1 MYIPYAGSDE
11 MMLRVNRKSKM
22 EKNNKIVSLSLFSF
36 LIGHH
41 CQIICVL
48 KVWSSTIGTFGDL
61 YVQLKMIT
69 VINTDIK
76 LGII

>member
-41 CQIICVL
+41 CQIIGVF
-48 KVWSSTIGTFGDL
+48 KVWSSPIGTFGDL
-61 YVQLKMIT
+61 YFQLNMIT